1 MGYASTYPDW
11 KLIITVSTLPNV
23 TVNVSIDVKMN
34 LALYHTAFFFT
45 TRPTLL
51 NSCNECNEWYSLF
64 LSRLTT
70 PLKPSQ
76 TNHTCYECNH

>member
-23 TVNVSIDVKMN
+23 TVNVSIGVKMN

-51 NSCNECNEWYSLF
+51 NSCNEWYSLI
-64 LSRLTT
+64 LSILTT

-76 TNHTCYECNH
+76 TNDTSYERNH